1 MYTVDASVGTGHLP
15 MRVAGDTGDGQVDD
29 YPILTT
35 GQSVTI
41 RGFTITVQAADDST
55 RTVKIS
61 RAQSEQTDGA
71 VAPDADPATAT

>member
-15 MRVAGDTGDGQVDD
+15 MRVAGDTGNGQVDD

-41 RGFTITVQAADDST
+41 RGFTITVQSSDDST
-55 RTVKIS
+55 HTVKIS
-61 RAQSEQTDGA
+61 RAQTGQTDGA
-71 VAPDADPATAT
+71 AEPDADPATDT